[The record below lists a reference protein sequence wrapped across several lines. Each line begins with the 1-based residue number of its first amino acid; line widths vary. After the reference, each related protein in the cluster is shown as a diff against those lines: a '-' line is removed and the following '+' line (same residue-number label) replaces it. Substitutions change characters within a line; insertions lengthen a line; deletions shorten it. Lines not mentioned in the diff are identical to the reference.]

1 MGVYDYARNWLR
13 TGSMLTIPMRFYSKG
28 KLHKGGMNISYH
40 VIEIGMPALL
50 SAERLS
56 SLPNL
61 SQRPITPIVCGL
73 NIPAAEKFMT
83 AEPPY
88 TTDFDLE
95 VNRKNEAGYMPL
107 TKFYTFR

>member
-1 MGVYDYARNWLR
+1 MGVSDYARNWLR
-13 TGSMLTIPMRFYSKG
+13 TGSVLTIHMRFYSKG
-28 KLHKGGMNISYH
+28 KLSKCGMNFSNT

-50 SAERLS
+50 SVERLS

-61 SQRPITPIVCGL
+61 SQRPIPPLVSEL

-88 TTDFDLE
+88 TTGFDLE
-95 VNRKNEAGYMPL
+95 VNPEERSRVYAVD
-107 TKFYTFR
+107 

>member
-13 TGSMLTIPMRFYSKG
+13 TGSVLTIPMRFYSKG
-28 KLHKGGMNISYH
+28 KLRKGGMNISYH
-40 VIEIGMPALL
+40 VIEIEMPALL

-56 SLPNL
+56 SLTNL
-61 SQRPITPIVCGL
+61 LQRPIPPIVCAL

-88 TTDFDLE
+88 TTGFDQE
-95 VNRKNEAGYMPL
+95 VIRKNGTGYMPL
-107 TKFYTFR
+107 TKFHTFR